1 MKGIV
6 LASHGRLAEG
16 MLDTLQIFS
25 DGAKQVKALCLMPGD
40 DVAEFLER
48 LKKEIENVDT
58 GEGAVVFCDLLFGS
72 PCNCSARLLNDP
84 QYTEK
89 ISVVTG
95 MNLSMVMEY
104 ESARESG
111 IEIEEI
117 LETGKAGIV
126 DFGQML
132 RLNNP

>member
-1 MKGIV
+1 MKGII

-25 DGAKQVKALCLMPGD
+25 DGAKQVEALCLMPGD

-48 LKKEIENVDT
+48 LKKGIENVDT
-58 GEGAVVFCDLLFGS
+58 GEGVVVFCDLLFGS

-84 QYTEK
+84 QYAEK

-104 ESARESG
+104 ESAREAG
-111 IEIEEI
+111 IEIEEV

-132 RLNNP
+132 RSNNP

>member
-1 MKGIV
+1 MKGII

-25 DGAKQVKALCLMPGD
+25 DGAKQVEALCLMPGD

-48 LKKEIENVDT
+48 LKTGIENVDT
-58 GEGAVVFCDLLFGS
+58 GEGVVVFCDLLFGS

-84 QYTEK
+84 QYAEK

-104 ESARESG
+104 ESAREAG
-111 IEIEEI
+111 IEIEEV

-132 RLNNP
+132 RSNNP

>member
-1 MKGIV
+1 MKGII

-25 DGAKQVKALCLMPGD
+25 DGAKQVEALCLMPGD

-48 LKKEIENVDT
+48 LKTGIENVDT
-58 GEGAVVFCDLLFGS
+58 GEGVVVFCDLLFGS

-84 QYTEK
+84 QYAEK

-104 ESARESG
+104 ESARGAG
-111 IEIEEI
+111 IEIEEV

-132 RLNNP
+132 RSNNP

>member
-132 RLNNP
+132 RSNNP